1 VKKVAASEETYY
13 RGADPFLLSQT
24 LVITGVGKAVVAAVG
39 KHSRRGVQEAK
50 LDTESKT
57 PLQTKLENLG
67 GTFTKW
73 GIYASLAILLANF
86 VNLTLTIIFDAEVR
100 GNSALIIKTIVDY
113 LTLTIV
119 IIIVAVPEGLPLTVS
134 LALAYSVR
142 RMKVD

>member
-1 VKKVAASEETYY
+1 M
-13 RGADPFLLSQT
+13 
-24 LVITGVGKAVVAAVG
+24 ITGVGKALVAAVG
-39 KHSRRGVQEAK
+39 KHSRRGVLEAK

-142 RMKVD
+142 RMKED